1 MQRTV
6 PSSMR
11 AFIAI
16 SASVIL
22 GALSTPASCQT
33 FPSKPVRIVVP
44 FPPGGSGDTL
54 VRVVGQK
61 MAESS
66 GWGQTVLVENRPG
79 ANTIIGAD
87 LVAKSPPDGYTLF
100 VPVDSTLTMNPFV
113 YRKLPYN
120 AETDFAAIALLA
132 EQSLLLTVNPTKVK
146 ARTLAEFVSEVKQSP
161 GRYNIG
167 IGAIVAHVAAE
178 LLKSTTGMN
187 LVVIPHKGGPD
198 SLNSLLSG
206 SIESA
211 ISDITP
217 YVPHLRE
224 GRLRALAVTRARR
237 SAALPDVPTVAEQ
250 GYPGFDVRS
259 WFGLVA
265 PRATSREVVMKI
277 NAEVNAALN
286 HPDVRKRLLDV
297 GLEPLPGTPEQ
308 FAAVIKGDT
317 AKWSKVIQDAGIRIE

>member
-1 MQRTV
+1 VRLSKAAYLGFMASAVLGLFPV
-6 PSSMR
+6 P
-11 AFIAI
+11 
-16 SASVIL
+16 
-22 GALSTPASCQT
+22 ALSQT
-33 FPSKPVRIVVP
+33 FPTKPVRIVVP

-54 VRVVGQK
+54 VRVLGQK
-61 MAESS
+61 MAESPS
-66 GWGQTVLVENRPG
+66 WGQTVLVENRPG

-87 LVAKSPPDGYTLF
+87 LVAKSAPDGYTLF

-120 AETDFAAIALLA
+120 AETDFAPTALLA

-146 ARTLAEFVSEVKQSP
+146 ARTLQEFVSEVKQAP
-161 GRYNIG
+161 GRFNIG

-217 YVPHLRE
+217 YVPHIRD

-237 SAALPDVPTVAEQ
+237 SAALPDVPTVAEE

-265 PRATSREVVMKI
+265 PRTTPRDVVMKI
-277 NAEVNAALN
+277 NTEVNAALN
-286 HPDVRKRLLDV
+286 HPDVRKRLADV

-308 FAAVIKGDT
+308 FAAVIKADT
-317 AKWSKVIQDAGIRIE
+317 AKWSKVIQEAGIRIE